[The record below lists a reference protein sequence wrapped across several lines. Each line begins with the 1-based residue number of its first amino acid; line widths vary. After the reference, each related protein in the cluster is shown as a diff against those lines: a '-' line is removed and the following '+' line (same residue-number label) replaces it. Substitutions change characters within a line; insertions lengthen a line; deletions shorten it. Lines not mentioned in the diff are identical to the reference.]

1 MVVNPLG
8 LLRQGPPRLL
18 WLGQVA
24 SVAGDRLYGVA
35 VVWFTVQLTGSA
47 AAVAVITLAD
57 TVPFLV
63 VSLFAGAVADA
74 RDGLRLARTVDL
86 IRAGVVAVVPVL
98 YFTGHLHL
106 IALAIVA
113 ALLSAMEAFF
123 LPALQASLP
132 RLVEPARL
140 TPIIA
145 LLDSTDRLGRVLGPG
160 AVGLLAA
167 LLPEIH
173 LFTLDSVSFLASALC
188 LTFLVRAAKP
198 RPDSPPAPTGSRMSV
213 LTAGWREFA
222 HRPELRHALILR
234 GLCNLA
240 WPAFTIG
247 APFVVADRYHLGIGA
262 YGLALGAFGA
272 GNLVGNLLSG
282 RLGDLHLL
290 RWCAI
295 AWALAG
301 VGFLAVAGA
310 PDYPLFLVGSAALG
324 ICTPLANV
332 TVDVHIAKTL
342 PGHLLARTYAAQRFV
357 VVAAGALGLPV
368 VAILINRIGATATI
382 ALSGIVITAV
392 ATVALLVQRRP
403 GPTFPVDATL

>member
-1 MVVNPLG
+1 
-8 LLRQGPPRLL
+8 
-18 WLGQVA
+18 
-24 SVAGDRLYGVA
+24 
-35 VVWFTVQLTGSA
+35 
-47 AAVAVITLAD
+47 
-57 TVPFLV
+57 VPYLV
-63 VSLFAGAVADA
+63 VSLFAGALADT

-86 IRAGVVAVVPVL
+86 IRAGVVAVLPVL
-98 YFTGHLHL
+98 YFTDHLHL
-106 IALAIVA
+106 IGLAVVA
-113 ALLSAMEAFF
+113 AVLSAMEAFF

-140 TPIIA
+140 TPVVA

-167 LLPEIH
+167 FVPEIH
-173 LFTLDSVSFLASALC
+173 LFSLDSASFIASAIC
-188 LTFLVRAAKP
+188 LTFLVTAARPKP
-198 RPDSPPAPTGSRMSV
+198 QAPPRPTGSRTAV
-213 LTAGWREFA
+213 LTAGWRELA

-247 APFVVADRYHLGIGA
+247 APFVVTNRYHHGIGA

-282 RLGDLHLL
+282 RLGDEHLL

-295 AWALAG
+295 AWGLAG
-301 VGFLAVAGA
+301 LGFLTVAGA
-310 PDYPLFLVGSAALG
+310 PNYPLFLVGSAALG

-357 VVAAGALGLPV
+357 VVAAGAVGLPI
-368 VAILINRIGATATI
+368 VAILINHIGASATI
-382 ALSGIVITAV
+382 AASGIVITAV
-392 ATVALLVQRRP
+392 ATVALLVQPRP
-403 GPTFPVDATL
+403 AHPAEATSG

>member
-1 MVVNPLG
+1 MNFLE
-8 LLRQGPPRLL
+8 LLRQRTLRFL

-47 AAVAVITLAD
+47 AAVAVVSLAD

-63 VSLFAGAVADA
+63 VSLFAGAVADS
-74 RDGLRLARTVDL
+74 RDGLRLARSVDV
-86 IRAGVVAVVPVL
+86 IRAGVVAAVPIL
-98 YFTGHLHL
+98 YFIGQLHL
-106 IALAIVA
+106 VGLVVVA
-113 ALLSAMEAFF
+113 AVLSSMEAFF

-140 TPIIA
+140 TPLVA

-167 LLPEIH
+167 LVSEIH
-173 LFTLDSVSFLASALC
+173 LFTLDSVSFVASALC
-188 LTFLVRAAKP
+188 LTCLVKAARPKP
-198 RPDSPPAPTGSRMSV
+198 ESPPGATGSRTAV
-213 LTAGWREFA
+213 LAAGWRELL

-247 APFVVADRYHLGIGA
+247 APFVVTNRYHLGIGA

-282 RLGDLHLL
+282 RVRDQHLL

-301 VGFLAVAGA
+301 LGFLAIAGA
-310 PDYPLFLVGSAALG
+310 PDYPLFLVGSTALG
-324 ICTPLANV
+324 VCTPLANV
-332 TVDVHIAKTL
+332 TIDVHIAKTL
-342 PGHLLARTYAAQRFV
+342 PEHLLARTYAAQRFV
-357 VVAAGALGLPV
+357 VVAAGAAGLPIA
-368 VAILINRIGATATI
+368 AILINHIGAAATI
-382 ALSGIVITAV
+382 AVSGILITAV
-392 ATVALLVQRRP
+392 ATAALLLQRRP
-403 GPTFPVDATL
+403 TNPATGEP